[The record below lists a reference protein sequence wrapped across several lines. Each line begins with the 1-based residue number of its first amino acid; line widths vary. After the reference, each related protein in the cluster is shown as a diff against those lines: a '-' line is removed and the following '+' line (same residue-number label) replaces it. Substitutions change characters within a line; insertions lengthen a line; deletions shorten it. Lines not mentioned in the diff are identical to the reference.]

1 MSFSTPEYFGRS
13 RVNLPLPAEYETGM
27 SSRLR
32 GLLVGS
38 ATALFIALAVT
49 GCTPRPRGP
58 TTLSVD
64 LPRTDITAVEL
75 RKSSCFGTC
84 PAYTVRFTADGRATY
99 AGVAYA
105 PRVGRF
111 AGLADFERVA
121 AWIDS
126 QHPETLDDGYAT
138 GGIDSQ
144 RVTLIVER
152 GARRKV
158 VTTANESEVPLRL
171 EGMILALEGETERVR
186 WFGVD
191 DLGPYIGSF
200 TNGQITLFVYGG
212 AGQGVR
218 VSTRVNP
225 CGTDAPF
232 PTTTRA
238 PGALRVRC
246 QHTAT
251 TLRPVAEGLRAEG
264 DALAPGLYRRISQRE
279 ADRRAGLVP
288 MPAPS

>member
-1 MSFSTPEYFGRS
+1 M
-13 RVNLPLPAEYETGM
+13 GM

-32 GLLVGS
+32 GLLVGL
-38 ATALFIALAVT
+38 AIALFLALAAT
-49 GCTPRPRGP
+49 GCAPRPRGLTAP
-58 TTLSVD
+58 YVD
-64 LPRTDITAVEL
+64 VPRTDITAIEL
-75 RKSSCFGTC
+75 MKSGCYGTC
-84 PAYTVRFTADGRATY
+84 PAYTVRFTADGHATY
-99 AGVAYA
+99 AGDMYA
-105 PRVGRF
+105 PRIGRF
-111 AGLADFERVA
+111 AGLADFERLA

-126 QHPETLDDGYAT
+126 QHPETLEDGYAT
-138 GGIDSQ
+138 GWIDSQ

-152 GARRKV
+152 GTRRKV
-158 VTTANESEVPLRL
+158 VTTANESEIPLRL
-171 EGMILALEGETERVR
+171 EGMILALDGETERVR
-186 WFGVD
+186 WSGVD

-200 TNGQITLFVYGG
+200 TNGQITLSVYGG
-212 AGQGVR
+212 ARQGVR

-251 TLRPVAEGLRAEG
+251 TLRPVADGLRAEG